1 MRGKKRKDYSPRKK
15 NNTQRE
21 GTSESNSR
29 DKNNSTPK
37 KNKDAGSDSKKSSR
51 SGDRKKF
58 GDRSRSRNPN
68 SKGQS
73 GNRSG
78 GPSRGRSGG
87 RSGGRFKKSDL
98 DPNMMVNKT
107 IKLKEEKKEVSTRA
121 FSELEIH
128 PELQSRIR
136 KKGFQKA
143 TEIQDKTFEIISR
156 GDNIIGIANTGTG
169 KTGAFLIPIID
180 RLLTNKKK
188 HKTIVLVPTRE
199 LAQQV
204 EQELRS
210 LSKGLEIYSSCFIG
224 GTSINK
230 DIDKLRRLNHVII
243 GTPGRINDMINRRAL
258 KLHDFDKVVL
268 DEFDTM
274 LDMGFLQEVQKIID
288 QMHNRNQTI
297 LFSATENPKQQN
309 IINNLV
315 QDFEKVR
322 VSEGKANTDNI
333 YQDVIKTKD
342 DEEKNQMLIDLL
354 RKEEFKKVLIFSE
367 TKRQVSKL
375 CRLLKKF
382 EVKVDEIHGDK
393 SQQYRSKAIQK
404 FKSGSIQVMVATDVA
419 SRGIDIDN
427 ISHVINYRVPS
438 SKESYIHRIGRT
450 GRAGKEGYAIT
461 FI

>member
-1 MRGKKRKDYSPRKK
+1 MI
-15 NNTQRE
+15 
-21 GTSESNSR
+21 
-29 DKNNSTPK
+29 
-37 KNKDAGSDSKKSSR
+37 
-51 SGDRKKF
+51 
-58 GDRSRSRNPN
+58 
-68 SKGQS
+68 
-73 GNRSG
+73 
-78 GPSRGRSGG
+78 
-87 RSGGRFKKSDL
+87 
-98 DPNMMVNKT
+98 NKT
-107 IKLKEEKKEVSTRA
+107 IKLKEDKKEVLTRV
-121 FSELEIH
+121 FSQLEIH

-136 KKGFQKA
+136 QKGFEKT

-169 KTGAFLIPIID
+169 KTGAFLIPIIN
-180 RLLTNKKK
+180 RLLANKKK

-210 LSKGLEIYSSCFIG
+210 LSKGLKIYSSCFIG

-288 QMHNRNQTI
+288 QMRQRNQTI
-297 LFSATENPKQQN
+297 LFSATENPKQQS

-315 QDFEKVR
+315 QNYEKVR

-342 DEEKNQMLIDLL
+342 DEEKNQMLINLL

-375 CRLLKKF
+375 CRVLKKF
-382 EVKVDEIHGDK
+382 ELKVDEIHGDK

-427 ISHVINYRVPS
+427 ISHVINYRIPS